1 MEGMDEEGINKLNIL
16 SLLLF
21 SVDDQGVTLKW
32 SFETITQAYWKI

>member
-21 SVDDQGVTLKW
+21 SVDDQGVTLK
-32 SFETITQAYWKI
+32 